1 VNDEE
6 RNEPGDEPPDDH
18 AGEHEIPEVPP
29 ATWAGRRWSGL
40 PDDEEG
46 KPEADGEPQEEG
58 APDQDAP
65 DGEPTAE
72 ADADE
77 PDANEGEQDE
87 PEADAGQ
94 DEADADE
101 AGPDEPKAGADDADN
116 GKTIEA
122 DTPSL
127 ADQEEAREAAMAGL
141 KARTAEHARKR
152 GITPAEPPADTTPKP
167 EPAPAQ
173 PAKAAAMEAVPEED
187 RKPPRR
193 NLWTRFVAASFLI
206 VASMATATAVSLLVY
221 LTDIAQGLGGLE
233 DLAGQLD
240 NVEGSNNAQNFL
252 IMGSD
257 VRQGETGKGRSDTTI
272 LLRVD
277 PKAGAISMLSIPRDL
292 KVNIP
297 DGVGVDKFNAAY
309 SYGGPKLTLR
319 VVKQLTGNQIPIHHA
334 VNVDFLGFADAVN
347 SIGCVYVDVDR
358 HYFVP
363 VEAEY
368 SEIDVEAGYQR
379 LCGLKALQY
388 VRYRQGDSDI
398 VRSARQQDFLREARQ
413 KVPPDRLLDD
423 REELIEIFTDH
434 TTSDINDPA
443 TLVGL
448 FKLMLNA
455 RGAQINQ
462 VHFPAEFGDPESGY
476 VTAGDDAIQSAV
488 DDFLGGQGTSGE
500 PEGGKASGKSEGKDG
515 DSPKGKGDKEQPEE
529 PQEEQ
534 PPAPTMIDSTYSGE
548 QYAAVVDG
556 KEIKFPVLYPT
567 RLLPGSAITDDS
579 RWFRI
584 DGPGDDIYRGYKF
597 VVTVPTVDIGPG
609 AGYQTAWYGLSGTSW
624 RNPPILENPSET
636 KKINGRE
643 YLLFYDAD
651 RLRLVAWKTNKGA
664 YWVSNSLGQL
674 LSEEQMLAVA
684 NNVAEYG
691 G

>member
-18 AGEHEIPEVPP
+18 AGEHEIPEEVPP
-29 ATWAGRRWSGL
+29 ATWAGRQWSGL
-40 PDDEEG
+40 PD
-46 KPEADGEPQEEG
+46 
-58 APDQDAP
+58 
-65 DGEPTAE
+65 
-72 ADADE
+72 ADE
-77 PDANEGEQDE
+77 PDEGEGEQDE
-87 PEADAGQ
+87 PAADAGQ

-101 AGPDEPKAGADDADN
+101 AGPDEAKADADDADT

-167 EPAPAQ
+167 EPEPEPAQ
-173 PAKAAAMEAVPEED
+173 AAKAAGMEAAADED
-187 RKPPRR
+187 GKPPRR

-221 LTDIAQGLGGLE
+221 LTDIAKGLGGLE

-240 NVEGSNNAQNFL
+240 NVEGSNKAQNFL

-334 VNVDFLGFADAVN
+334 VNVDFRGFADAVN
-347 SIGCVYVDVDR
+347 SIGCVYIDVDR

-423 REELIEIFTDH
+423 REELIDIFTDH
-434 TTSDINDPA
+434 TTSDIEDVA

-500 PEGGKASGKSEGKDG
+500 PQGRKPSGKGEGKGG
-515 DSPKGKGDKEQPEE
+515 DSRKREGDKEQAEK

-534 PPAPTMIDSTYSGE
+534 PPAPTMIDSAYSGE

-567 RLLPGSAITDDS
+567 RLLPGSTITDDS

-609 AGYQTAWYGLSGTSW
+609 VGYQTAWYGLSGTSW
-624 RNPPILENPSET
+624 RNPPILANPSET
-636 KKINGRE
+636 RKINGRE

-651 RLRLVAWKTNKGA
+651 RLRLVGWKTNKGA